1 MANIDTAIAIL
12 TQRASSRLIRQDTFF
27 DATMSKKRPGRI
39 VPIMAVQE
47 TVPHTQAVSNSSLGQ
62 NRIHS

>member
-1 MANIDTAIAIL
+1 MANIDTAIAIP

-27 DATMSKKRPGRI
+27 DAAMKKKRPGRI

-47 TVPHTQAVSNSSLGQ
+47 TVPPTQAVSNSSLGQ
-62 NRIHS
+62 NRNYS